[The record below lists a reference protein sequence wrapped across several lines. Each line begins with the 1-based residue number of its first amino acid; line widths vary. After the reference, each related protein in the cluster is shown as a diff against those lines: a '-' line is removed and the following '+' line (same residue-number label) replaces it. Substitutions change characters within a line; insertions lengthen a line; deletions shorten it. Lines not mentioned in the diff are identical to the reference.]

1 MDQDKYQAAGIDF
14 ARGLERFMGNT
25 ELYKKFLTKFL
36 YDGSFAEFCVGIEM
50 GDMSMAENA
59 VHTLKGTAGNLSL
72 TRLFSAAD
80 DMVHALRE
88 GKSGEDVTD
97 LVQKVNKA
105 YQAACDAIREQ
116 A

>member
-50 GDMSMAENA
+50 AENA

-72 TRLFSAAD
+72 IRLFSAAD

-97 LVQKVNKA
+97 LVKKVNES